1 MLMNLF
7 CRPWWVFA
15 ALAAVSV
22 LSPASLSVAW
32 AGPGFVPHR
41 AVYGLSLG
49 KSRSSSSVS
58 QARGKLEFEWADVC
72 TGWTVSQRTRVS
84 MTTGEG
90 QVIDFGWTL
99 NALEAKDG
107 KHYRFFIRRLDNGE
121 VTEEL
126 RGEARLTAVGGRGV
140 ATYSKPA
147 AREVPL
153 PKGTIFPTR
162 HSLILMEAA
171 EGGDMPLWRLVFDG
185 SGDDGLFGVN
195 AALAQALPAGA
206 PVQRDLPVLRGQPS
220 WRMNLA
226 FFSMDET
233 VSEPEHEQAL
243 RLFANGVVDEMLLDY
258 GDFALKADLL
268 SAEALP
274 EIQCKPE

>member
-1 MLMNLF
+1 MTLSR
-7 CRPWWVFA
+7 RPSWIIAV
-15 ALAAVSV
+15 LVAVSV
-22 LSPASLSVAW
+22 LSPANPSDVW

-41 AVYGLSLG
+41 AVYDLSLG
-49 KSRSSSSVS
+49 RSRSGSSVS

-72 TGWTVSQRTRVS
+72 TAWTVSQRTRVS

-90 QVIDFGWTL
+90 RVIDFGWTL

-107 KHYRFFIRRLDNGE
+107 KHYRFFIRRLDDGE

-126 RGEARLTAVGGRGV
+126 RGEARLTAVGGAGV

-153 PKGTIFPTR
+153 PEGTVFPTR
-162 HSLILMEAA
+162 HSLMLMAA
-171 EGGDMPLWRLVFDG
+171 AAGGDMPLWRLVFDG
-185 SGDDGLFGVN
+185 SGDEGLFGVN
-195 AALAQALPAGA
+195 AALAQTLPAGA
-206 PVQRDLPVLRGQPS
+206 PVQRDLPLLRGQPS

-233 VSEPEHEQAL
+233 AAEPEHEQAL
-243 RLFANGVVDEMLLDY
+243 RLFANGLVDEMLLDY
-258 GDFALKADLL
+258 GDFALKADLR

-274 EIQCKPE
+274 ELQCKSE